1 MKKTVVDIKHAP
13 KFEKQLLKAPLDI
26 KHAFRQRIALFL
38 TDQHYPLLHN
48 HLLTGNFLGFR
59 SINVTGD
66 WRALY
71 KEVQLDDDNVIVE
84 FHLLGTHSQLYR

>member
-1 MKKTVVDIKHAP
+1 MKKIVVDIKLAP
-13 KFEKQLLKAPLDI
+13 KFDKQLRKSPLPI
-26 KHAFRQRIALFL
+26 KRAFRQRFALFL
-38 TDQHYPLLHN
+38 TDQHHPLLHN
-48 HLLTGNFLGFR
+48 HLLTGNFLGYR

-71 KEVQLDDDNVIVE
+71 KEVPVDDGKVIIE

>member
-13 KFEKQLLKAPLDI
+13 KFEKQLLKAPLVI
-26 KHAFRQRIALFL
+26 KRTFRQRVALFL
-38 TDQHYPLLHN
+38 TDQRHPLLHN
-48 HLLTGNFLGFR
+48 HPLTGNFLGYR

-71 KEVQLDDDNVIVE
+71 KEELFDDDKVIIE